1 MSTPVFRHLLKSLI
15 ALQYVVLL
23 ILHHIKALKGDV
35 IYYVFIFLK
44 CNSLRQN
51 NKSRSFNLIA
61 FNLLI
66 SDHSNV
72 LRGFNLQ
79 KLG

>member
-35 IYYVFIFLK
+35 I
-44 CNSLRQN
+44 
-51 NKSRSFNLIA
+51 
-61 FNLLI
+61 
-66 SDHSNV
+66 
-72 LRGFNLQ
+72 
-79 KLG
+79 